1 MVNKIFK
8 KISKKI
14 LTIFVF
20 FSPLLEN
27 CQIPIRSEELV
38 KNWPITN
45 YYDHTSYNIGYWFEA
60 PFDLDITGAHYPS
73 IDTFGGSYAID
84 IHKITVS
91 QEVDE
96 FFLMMGMSEEESIM
110 NTVTDYELKKQ
121 LTGQTSAATFTA
133 IPFSQ
138 GENIAVTGYWTPG
151 SVPGSSCSVG
161 ASECHTI
168 NYANSET
175 ASLGPTLAPPFTT

>member
-1 MVNKIFK
+1 MVSKIFK
-8 KISKKI
+8 NISKKI

-27 CQIPIRSEELV
+27 SQSPIRSEELI
-38 KNWPITN
+38 KNRPITN
-45 YYDHTSYNIGYWFEA
+45 YYGHTSLNIGYWFEA

-91 QEVDE
+91 EEIDE
-96 FFLMMGMSEEESIM
+96 FFLMMGFPEEDATTT
-110 NTVTDYELKKQ
+110 TVTNYELKKQ

-151 SVPGSSCSVG
+151 SVPGTRCSVG
-161 ASECHTI
+161 GAGCHTI
-168 NYANSET
+168 NFRNTEIEEY
-175 ASLGPTLAPPFTT
+175 